1 MKNPARV
8 VPEPSGPLFVLQ
20 KAVTV
25 LFLLFVFLLGV
36 KGLGDG
42 FKFLGEDLLQAFF
55 TATENPFIG
64 LMIGILG
71 TTLVQSS
78 SVSTS
83 MIVALVAA
91 PENPLP
97 VANAVPMIMG
107 TNIGTTVTN
116 TAVSLAHMGRR
127 EEFRRAFAVATCH
140 DFFNFIIVAVLLPL
154 ELMTGYLRQTAESL
168 AALVSGFG
176 GVTYSSPLKT
186 SLKVAFQPVVDGSKL
201 LFETPRAQGVLIII
215 LSGVLI
221 VAALLLLVK
230 VMRSAMQSRVE
241 VFITQFLGQSA
252 MLSILVGIIVTVMV
266 QSSSITTSLL
276 VPLAGAGLITLM
288 QAFPITLGREYR
300 HHGDGVVRLHGG
312 FGRKRAIGRGDRP
325 GAFPVQHYR
334 NGHGLSHSRNSPIAA
349 GGGLPLRGFR
359 RPLAQVGRRLRPF
372 LVLRPPGRLCV
383 PRPILEVIRRV
394 LCYRNY

>member
-8 VPEPSGPLFVLQ
+8 VPEPSGPLLVLQ

-140 DFFNFIIVAVLLPL
+140 DFFNFIVVAVLLPL

-168 AALVSGFG
+168 AAWVSGFG

-186 SLKVAFQPVVDGSKL
+186 SLKVAFQPVVDGSKM

-276 VPLAGAGLITLM
+276 VPLAGAGLIRLA
-288 QAFPITLGREYR
+288 QAFPITLGANIGTTVTALLASMAASGENAQS
-300 HHGDGVVRLHGG
+300 GVVIALVHFLFNITGTVMVYPIPAIRRLPLAAASR
-312 FGRKRAIGRGDRP
+312 FADFAVRSRKWAVAYIV
-325 GAFPVQHYR
+325 F
-334 NGHGLSHSRNSPIAA
+334 LFF
-349 GGGLPLRGFR
+349 GLPAVF
-359 RPLAQVGRRLRPF
+359 AF
-372 LVLRPPGRLCV
+372 LDQ
-383 PRPILEVIRRV
+383 
-394 LCYRNY
+394 YWK